1 MYTPKEYKKKN
12 TNIRI
17 KNKMKVHKHLTYIL
31 AYLISINTYV
41 SIYLTKSNKSFY
53 FLKIYKLIYSNLK
66 KQN

>member
-1 MYTPKEYKKKN
+1 MHTPKQYKKKK
-12 TNIRI
+12 TQI

-53 FLKIYKLIYSNLK
+53 CKKNIKINLFKLK
-66 KQN
+66 KRN